1 MIDQIKSRVNQKVSQ
16 PSETS
21 SKASVS
27 SEGRTAVKSSSIPS
41 QIYHRLGLRMPRW
54 LFWFVTGVVGVT
66 LSGLLVSTLAL
77 WTPLWSDID
86 RTEDELG
93 WASDDATPSP
103 LPGDLWNNIS
113 EYQLIKPMNIL
124 VLGIEPVRGA
134 VDGSADSFGGKSDAM
149 LLLRINPNKEERT
162 IRVLSIPRDTMI
174 SIPDEKG
181 LTKVSEANT
190 QGGAVLAAR
199 VISRTLS
206 NAPIDRYVRLSSSGF
221 RELVDSLGGIEVFV
235 PKTMVYRDRSQGLS
249 INLVKGWQNLNGEQA
264 LQFARYREE
273 GEGDLGRVQR
283 QQALLKGL
291 RQRLSSPTV
300 LPKLPQ
306 LVRMMNKHVDT
317 NLKLEEMMA
326 LANFA
331 LNLERDNFE
340 MTTLPGIFSRLS
352 RDPDSY
358 WLNLNGRARLLDEYA
373 GVSISGIRP
382 DSRPAKNLK
391 IAVQNTTGQPKLTK
405 KVINYLKKQGFT
417 KVSAIEEWR
426 DPHSKTQII
435 IQKGNKKAG
444 EELQEILG
452 LGEIEVSSAGDIESD
467 LTIRIGKDWQK

>member
-1 MIDQIKSRVNQKVSQ
+1 MIEQIKSRANQRVSQ
-16 PSETS
+16 PSGAS
-21 SKASVS
+21 SNTSVS
-27 SEGRTAVKSSSIPS
+27 AENGTALKSSSIPS
-41 QIYHRLGLRMPRW
+41 QIYHRLGLSMPRW
-54 LFWFVTGVVGVT
+54 LFWFMTGVVGVT

-86 RTEDELG
+86 RSEEELG
-93 WASDDATPSP
+93 WAGENTTPSV

-149 LLLRINPNKEERT
+149 LLLRVNPNKQEKT

-174 SIPDEKG
+174 SIPEKG
-181 LTKVSEANT
+181 LNKVSEANA
-190 QGGAVLAAR
+190 QGGPVLAAR

-206 NAPIDRYVRLSSSGF
+206 NAPIDRYIRISTSGF
-221 RELVDSLGGIEVFV
+221 RQLVDRLGGIEVFV
-235 PKTMVYRDRSQGLS
+235 PKTMVYRDRTQGLS
-249 INLVKGWQNLNGEQA
+249 INLVRGWQNLNGEQA
-264 LQFARYREE
+264 LQFVRYREE
-273 GEGDLGRVQR
+273 GKGDLGRVQR

-300 LPKLPQ
+300 LPQLPQ
-306 LVRMMNKHVDT
+306 LVRMMDKHVDT

-326 LANFA
+326 LVNFA

-358 WLNLNGRARLLDEYA
+358 WLNLNGRSHLLDEYA
-373 GVSISGIRP
+373 GVNISGIRS
-382 DSRPAKNLK
+382 DSRALKDLK

-405 KVINYLKKQGFT
+405 KLINSLKKQGFKKIYST
-417 KVSAIEEWR
+417 EEWR
-426 DPHSKTQII
+426 DPHAKTQII

-444 EELQEILG
+444 EKLQKILG

-467 LTIRIGKDWQK
+467 LTIRIGKDWQQ